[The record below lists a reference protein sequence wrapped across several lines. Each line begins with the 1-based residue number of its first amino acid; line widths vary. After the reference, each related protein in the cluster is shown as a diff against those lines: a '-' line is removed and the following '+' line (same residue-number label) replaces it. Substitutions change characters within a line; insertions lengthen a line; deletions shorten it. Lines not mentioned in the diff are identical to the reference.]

1 MPPHWMASRP
11 PSTSAAPTRPP
22 TSACPELDG
31 RPSHQVIRFQATAAA
46 RPQPITSVVS
56 AGVTVT
62 IPPIVSATA
71 APTRKGPSRLKTVA
85 RTIACPG
92 RAPRVATSVAIA
104 FDASWSPFVTEKPI
118 ARATATASPASM
130 RPTLCAPGPAYS
142 VCTMWEV
149 LAIVGGAALV
159 LVALR
164 DIFDTL
170 FHPHGRG
177 IVSERLIRAIWR
189 VTRRVAGANHRVL
202 SFAGPVS
209 FFAVI
214 LAWSTLVILGFAVM
228 LWPHFPNDYVVAEG
242 AGRDGGI
249 GDALYL
255 SMVNLTS
262 LGYGDIVPAATGLRY
277 LGPLETLIGLGLLTA
292 SISWILILYRVLSD
306 SRTLSDEI
314 ALLSETERE
323 ADVRLSQMAPQAAA
337 ATLSDITSRLITVR
351 DDLAHSPIAYYFHPR
366 QRRHAIPAVLPGLIE
381 VVDDCSEAETP
392 AELRFQAEMLR
403 RAISRLLE
411 TVNTEFL
418 RAPARG
424 SAEILAAYQGDH
436 GWSAERTPDT

>member
-1 MPPHWMASRP
+1 
-11 PSTSAAPTRPP
+11 
-22 TSACPELDG
+22 
-31 RPSHQVIRFQATAAA
+31 
-46 RPQPITSVVS
+46 
-56 AGVTVT
+56 
-62 IPPIVSATA
+62 
-71 APTRKGPSRLKTVA
+71 
-85 RTIACPG
+85 
-92 RAPRVATSVAIA
+92 
-104 FDASWSPFVTEKPI
+104 
-118 ARATATASPASM
+118 
-130 RPTLCAPGPAYS
+130 
-142 VCTMWEV
+142 MWEV
-149 LAIVGGAALV
+149 LAIVAGAALV

-177 IVSERLIRAIWR
+177 IVSERLIRGIWR
-189 VTRRVAGANHRVL
+189 ATRGVAGTNHRVL

-228 LWPHFPNDYVVAEG
+228 LWPHFPDDYVVTEG
-242 AGRDGGI
+242 AGRDDGF

-314 ALLSETERE
+314 ALLSETERD
-323 ADVRLSQMAPQAAA
+323 AGVRLNQIAPEAAA
-337 ATLSDITSRLITVR
+337 AVLSDVTSRLIAVR

-366 QRRHAIPAVLPGLIE
+366 QRRHALPAVLPDLIAM
-381 VVDDCSEAETP
+381 VDDCSVPEAS
-392 AELRFQAEMLR
+392 AELRFEAEMLR
-403 RAISRLLE
+403 RAIDQLLE
-411 TVNTEFL
+411 TVNAEFL
-418 RAPARG
+418 RAPRRG
-424 SAEILAAYQGDH
+424 SAETLVAFQRDH
-436 GWSAERTPDT
+436 GWAR